1 MNITREIVKSVIEI
15 IALIFITIITYPV
28 MNIISTS
35 QGADVAKYY
44 ETYNQKTLTF
54 YVEKMANLNNLIPVK
69 DEQVTELID
78 YSYVNIVNNTYE
90 NKEYYFI
97 LSVDK
102 NSTLN
107 VEYLKLNINGK
118 IIKLSDRY
126 YNENDYL
133 KYYLID
139 DSEIEKENIK
149 RNRIYIYLDYE
160 TPNEAQNKELK
171 LYFYVLDKIN
181 IINS

>member
-1 MNITREIVKSVIEI
+1 MNFNREIIKCVIEI
-15 IALIFITIITYPV
+15 IALIFIIIITYPV
-28 MNIISTS
+28 MNIISIS

-44 ETYNQKTLTF
+44 ETYNQKRLTF